1 MTSAAPPDVAG
12 HRLPGGT
19 YRIEPQE
26 NADFCASVGAEV
38 DPSGLAHPMFY
49 YIASQCAMGLSVAD
63 LLRLCEFDV
72 NDGPM
77 MTGSSARFER
87 PLRVG
92 TEYRVDGEI
101 VSLIRK
107 PSRAFGMADQLQ
119 FRLTLSDEDGEA
131 VEAVSSWILPRRG
144 LA

>member
-1 MTSAAPPDVAG
+1 MSDAAPPDVAG
-12 HRLPGGT
+12 RRLPGGT
-19 YRIEPQE
+19 YRIEESE
-26 NADFCASVGAEV
+26 NATFCASVGAKV
-38 DPSGLAHPMFY
+38 DPSGLAHPLFY
-49 YIASQCAMGLSVAD
+49 YIATQCAMGVSVAG
-63 LLRLCEFDV
+63 LLELCEFDV
-72 NDGPM
+72 NDGPL
-77 MTGSSARFER
+77 MTGSKASFQR

-92 TEYRVDGEI
+92 TEYRVDGAI

-131 VEAVSSWILPRRG
+131 AEAVSSWILPRRG

>member
-1 MTSAAPPDVAG
+1 MDATTPPDVAG
-12 HRLPGGT
+12 HRLPGGD

-26 NADFCASVGAEV
+26 NADFCASVGAKP
-38 DPSGLAHPMFY
+38 DPSGLAHPLFY
-49 YIASQCAMGLSVAD
+49 YIATQCSMGLSVAD
-63 LLRLCEFDV
+63 LLSLCDFDV

-77 MTGSSARFER
+77 MTGSSARFIR

-92 TEYRVDGEI
+92 AQYRVDGEI
-101 VSLIRK
+101 VSLVRK

-119 FRLTLSDEDGEA
+119 FRLTLSDEDGET